1 MTWVMRLSKNG
12 QAEKKGAM
20 FMPEGTSDTKILITD
35 EHGLLECVVPVH
47 WKWEWEG
54 AGWTTAIDE
63 GRCLTACVTNQRK
76 ITPFCR

>member
-35 EHGLLECVVPVH
+35 EHGLLGVCGSSPLEVGVGGSRVDY
-47 WKWEWEG
+47 G
-54 AGWTTAIDE
+54 LRLG
-63 GRCLTACVTNQRK
+63 
-76 ITPFCR
+76 